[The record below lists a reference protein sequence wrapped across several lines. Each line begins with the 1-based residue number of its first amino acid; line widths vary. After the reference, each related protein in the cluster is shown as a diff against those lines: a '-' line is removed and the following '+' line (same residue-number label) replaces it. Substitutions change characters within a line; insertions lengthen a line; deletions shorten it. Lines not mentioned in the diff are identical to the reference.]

1 MDAVLCGFCRQV
13 AVYFYA
19 AGIIDRAII
28 MCGRFFLDTDV
39 KDIMEHYNAPP
50 PDIFTARYNIAPTTP
65 VLACT
70 GEGLTFFR
78 WGLIP
83 AWAKDLSMGNRMFNA
98 RAETIAQKPSFR
110 HAYRRRRCLIPASG
124 YYEWRLENGQKQP
137 YCCHIDHRLFSMAG
151 IWEHWQD
158 ANGNEIQS
166 CAIIT
171 TEARQAISE
180 IHQRMPVHIA
190 SDDYPKWLECSS
202 EKTSDAD
209 DLLANT
215 SPNYQYYA
223 VSTAVNNARNEG
235 RDLIRGI

>member
-1 MDAVLCGFCRQV
+1 
-13 AVYFYA
+13 
-19 AGIIDRAII
+19 
-28 MCGRFFLDTDV
+28 MCGRFFLDTNV

-50 PDIFTARYNIAPTTP
+50 PDIFSPRYNIAPTTP
-65 VLACT
+65 VLART
-70 GEGLTFFR
+70 DKGITFFR

-98 RAETIAQKPSFR
+98 RAETVAEKPSFR
-110 HAYRRRRCLIPASG
+110 NAYRRRRCLIAASG
-124 YYEWRLENGQKQP
+124 YYEWRLENGRKQP
-137 YCCHIDHRLFSMAG
+137 YCCHIDHGLFSMAG

-158 ANGNEIQS
+158 AEGNEIQS

-171 TEARQAISE
+171 TEAKNEIAE

-190 SDDYPKWLECSS
+190 RDDYPKWLDCGS
-202 EKTSDAD
+202 EQTAVAD
-209 DLLANT
+209 QLLINT

-235 RDLIRGI
+235 RDLIRGLDDSAQ